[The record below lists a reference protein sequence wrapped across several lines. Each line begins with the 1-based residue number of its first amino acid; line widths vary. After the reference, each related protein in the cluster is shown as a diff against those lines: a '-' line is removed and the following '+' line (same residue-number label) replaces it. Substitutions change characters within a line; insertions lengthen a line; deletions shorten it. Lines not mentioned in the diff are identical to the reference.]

1 MLFELII
8 LQKKESILYTLL
20 CLIIVYYIIARPR
33 LSLIVKKKLNC
44 DLTRII
50 LLSYIVYQTNFDHK
64 LSIIFTIFYLTL
76 YILMTDEEI
85 NESYEKTENF
95 LNL

>member
-1 MLFELII
+1 MLFEFLI
-8 LQKKESILYTLL
+8 LQRKENILYSLL
-20 CLIIVYYIIARPR
+20 CLIIIYYITIRPK
-33 LSLIVKKKLNC
+33 LSLTLKRQLNC

-50 LLSYIVYQTNFDHK
+50 LLSFIVYQTNYNFK
-64 LSIIFTIFYLTL
+64 LSVIFSIFYLTL

-85 NESYEKTENF
+85 NESYENTEKF